1 MQKKNHRN
9 THDGVKG
16 YDFNGDKDAV
26 WFEGTVQMGV
36 AYVFSGQSE
45 MAENIWQNLILAQSM
60 PPLGDTRGIVAA
72 SHDGL
77 STGFLTPVQ
86 TPF

>member
-1 MQKKNHRN
+1 
-9 THDGVKG
+9 
-16 YDFNGDKDAV
+16 
-26 WFEGTVQMGV
+26 MGV

-86 TPF
+86 TPFKYYRRLHIAATAWNLFAQLKFNPFYQTVSP